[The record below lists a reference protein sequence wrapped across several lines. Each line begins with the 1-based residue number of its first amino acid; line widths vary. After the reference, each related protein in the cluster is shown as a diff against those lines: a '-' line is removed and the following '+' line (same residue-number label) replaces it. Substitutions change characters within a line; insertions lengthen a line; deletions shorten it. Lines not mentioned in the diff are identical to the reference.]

1 MLTLLGAHVFTDTA
15 QQMIVFLYRGLHG
28 PTKLQ

>member
-1 MLTLLGAHVFTDTA
+1 
-15 QQMIVFLYRGLHG
+15 MIVFLYRGLHG